1 MIGAAFHSFIYLPI
15 YNALVFFVDVVPNH
29 DIGIAVII
37 VTIIV
42 RIILYPLAKRAIH
55 AQMAMKAIQPELEDI
70 KKKYKDKPEE
80 QGRAMFALYRE
91 RKVNPFSGL
100 FLLLIQLPILLG
112 LYWVFAKGGF
122 PAVDGSLLYS
132 FVALPENVNMHFL
145 GIMDMA
151 GKSVVLAV
159 LVAITQ
165 AIYTRL
171 SMGPKVSPAPSDASK
186 PEEVSF
192 SDEMAKSFDLQA
204 RYVLPVVI
212 GFVSYFVAAAA
223 PLYWV
228 TSNLF
233 MIGQE
238 LISGRRFSGPEATE
252 PKK

>member
-1 MIGAAFHSFIYLPI
+1 MIGSVFHAIVYLPI
-15 YNALVFFVDVVPNH
+15 YNALVFFVDVVPTH

-42 RIILYPLAKRAIH
+42 RLILFPLARKAIRS
-55 AQMAMKAIQPELEDI
+55 QMAMKAVAPEIEAL

-80 QGRAMFALYRE
+80 QGRAMFALYKE
-91 RKVNPFSGL
+91 KKVNPFSG
-100 FLLLIQLPILLG
+100 FLLLLLQLPVLLG
-112 LYWVFAKGGF
+112 LYWVFARGGF
-122 PAVDGSLLYS
+122 PMVKPEMLFS
-132 FVALPENVNMHFL
+132 FVAVPSIVNMHFL
-145 GIMDMA
+145 GLIDM
-151 GKSVVLAV
+151 SSHSIFLAA

-171 SMGPKVSPAPSDASK
+171 SMGPSGTLTQTEA
-186 PEEVSF
+186 SF
-192 SDEMAKSFDLQA
+192 SDEMAKSFDVQA

-212 GFVSYFVAAAA
+212 GTVSYFVAAAA

-238 LISGRRFSGPEATE
+238 FFVGRRFHGRHVL
-252 PKK
+252 